1 MNGDLG
7 FGFGFDSNGGAEPD
21 VPGAD
26 PSSDSEISTAV
37 FGVEEGQAEF
47 PAGPSS
53 AVFGVEE
60 GQAELSVSEPSPSLD
75 KSYFDPNVDVTTIIE
90 GYEQAVAG
98 QKGEVIGLVSEV
110 ADFLGRVVD
119 VVLSAVFSFVPGA
132 QIPGFA
138 VHGVERVGKTTIGQ
152 EFAGLLKGSQPSPAP
167 SPVPSVSRSSQG
179 YRSNISLTETGYKRS
194 YEGGIG
200 AIPVTPQA
208 VIPSS
213 KAYPSLSMSLFGTP
227 KESSGGLMIFPTSA
241 KGIEAEGSS
250 LLKKQEP
257 VIDSKSILFLFG
269 MTALGMVLRKGA
281 SI

>member
-152 EFAGLLKGSQPSPAP
+152 EFAGLLKGSQPSPAS
-167 SPVPSVSRSSQG
+167 SPALSVSRPSQG
-179 YRSNISLTETGYKRS
+179 YQSKISLTDYTGS

-208 VIPSS
+208 AMPSS
-213 KAYPSLSMSLFGTP
+213 KAYPSLSTSLFGA
-227 KESSGGLMIFPTSA
+227 KEGGGLMIFPTSA

-250 LLKKQEP
+250 LIGTQKKQEP
-257 VIDSKSILFLFG
+257 VIDTTSLLFLLG
-269 MTALGMVLRKGA
+269 MGAVGMVLRKGA
-281 SI
+281 SA